1 MKKKKSKEIRTK
13 FDFNDGRKI
22 ISMNDKSNFGD
33 EESNNHGVNKAILI
47 WDAEMEKDGKI
58 TVIII
63 IIERISI
70 GTVIIITIIIIT
82 VIIVMITIIITVIIV
97 MITIIITVI
106 IVMITI
112 IIISAISTFIREI
125 LIINIVKI
133 ILMNSNNDND

>member
-82 VIIVMITIIITVIIV
+82 VIIVMITIIITI
-97 MITIIITVI
+97 I